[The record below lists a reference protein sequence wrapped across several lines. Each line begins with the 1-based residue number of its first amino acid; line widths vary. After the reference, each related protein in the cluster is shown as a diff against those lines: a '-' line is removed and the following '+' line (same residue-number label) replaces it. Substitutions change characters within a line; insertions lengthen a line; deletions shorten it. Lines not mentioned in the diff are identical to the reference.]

1 MRARTAAAALLALAS
16 LVFPATDGFAAD
28 PFVFE
33 PALRWGRFEAHPY
46 ARFSEQYNSNLLLK
60 PVSTGTFVHTF
71 DAGFKGSLTLP
82 ERHRLEAAYGLNY
95 QSFTKDPALNNAL
108 NHGGD
113 LLYKYE
119 GARFTLGLS
128 DAYVNTVDP
137 PNSEQTARFRRWQN
151 SGNASLEY
159 MPGQG
164 PLFAALEA
172 NHLAFKYIA
181 DDPEIR
187 ALLNRYELWTG
198 VRAGYQIAPKSRFY
212 GLYRRGLVHY
222 NAVTVSPTK
231 NHKAHLFGAGLETAP
246 DAKLSGRVEGGLQL
260 RHYDDPP
267 RAGSDRDRRDFVVS
281 AGATYRPLERTRL
294 DLLASRAL
302 QEATFQSNPYYVAT
316 GGSISLSHRL
326 PSDLLLS
333 ATGEVERDDF
343 SDEVTIGGFTGKRR
357 DDLYRARGAVEYP
370 LRDWLTAG
378 VNYFYRVRFSTF
390 SREFDYRAHVSG
402 VTLSATF

>member
-1 MRARTAAAALLALAS
+1 MKARTAAALLALAS
-16 LVFPATDGFAAD
+16 LVLPAINGFAAD

-60 PVSTGTFVHTF
+60 PVSTGTFVQTF
-71 DAGFKGSLTLP
+71 DGGLKGSLTLP
-82 ERHRLEAAYGLNY
+82 EHHRLEAAYGLNY

-108 NHGGD
+108 NHGGN

-119 GARFTLGLS
+119 GARFTAGMS

-151 SGNASLEY
+151 TGNASLEY

-164 PLFAALEA
+164 PLFAAVEA
-172 NHLAFKYIA
+172 SHMAFQYVA

-198 VRAGYQIAPKSRFY
+198 ARAGYQIAPKSRVY

-222 NAVTVSPTK
+222 NAVTSSPTK
-231 NHKAHLFGAGLETAP
+231 DHKAHLFGVGLETAP

-267 RAGSDRDRRDFVVS
+267 QPGEDRDLSDFVVS
-281 AGATYRPLERTRL
+281 AEADYKPLERTRL
-294 DLLASRAL
+294 ELRASRAL
-302 QEATFQSNPYYVAT
+302 EEATFQTNRYYVAT
-316 GGSISLSHRL
+316 GGSVGLTHRL
-326 PSDLLLS
+326 PCDLLLS
-333 ATGEVERDDF
+333 ALAEVERDDF
-343 SDEVTIGGFTGKRR
+343 SDEVTIGGFTGARR

-378 VNYFYRVRFSTF
+378 LNYFYRARFSTF
-390 SREFDYRAHVSG
+390 SREFNYRAHVG
-402 VTLSATF
+402 GLTLSATF